1 MDIRTVVLQ
10 TNEHGELMSLRF
22 PAGKRY
28 AEIRR
33 TQAAWTPR
41 AGEVSIDRAHR
52 PTALKVAEYVIEHD
66 VEGDL
71 EAIPNELLNE
81 LFDRKWYR

>member
-1 MDIRTVVLQ
+1 MRHVILD
-10 TNEHGELMSLRF
+10 TNDYGELLSVRF

-28 AEIRR
+28 AEVWR

-41 AGEVSIDRAHR
+41 AGEVTVERAHR
-52 PTALKVAEYVIEHD
+52 ASALKVANYVIDHD
-66 VEGDL
+66 VEGEL
-71 EAIPNELLNE
+71 EAIPADMLNE